1 MVDSTQK
8 NAKTTDKKA
17 RKNFEIRGRKRNFA
31 PMNELNLHIS
41 RLLLEHNCVIV
52 PDLGGFVTQYCPAH
66 FDEVAGSFV
75 APSYQVGFNPLLQ
88 TDDGVLAHS
97 FMMVNQTSYD
107 EAVHDI
113 RLCVHQLREALRTR
127 KEVTLLNIGTFKQ
140 NVSGV
145 YDFTPLKEGIDT
157 PTLFA
162 LPPLSIDKLDRTETE
177 TIVLPLQSPK
187 DGYTFHISK
196 SMLRSM
202 AAAAVAI
209 VFYFVWAAPLNRHA
223 GIQTNEAQ
231 MFEQITQILGN
242 VSASPQQK
250 TEYFQQFVHQA
261 DENESISAEELMQ
274 GKPSQFPSAPTSTSE
289 TDAAPSSQ
297 PPLAQQAK
305 AQQAKVQQAKTQ
317 PQQTEYSLVVASQ
330 VTMSGAELLVEKL
343 KKSGHE
349 DARVLKRHHVVR
361 VVVGNYPTYA
371 EARKGLKQMRSNS
384 KEFAD
389 SWVLKEEVQ

>member
-1 MVDSTQK
+1 
-8 NAKTTDKKA
+8 
-17 RKNFEIRGRKRNFA
+17 
-31 PMNELNLHIS
+31 MNELNLHIS

-66 FDEVAGSFV
+66 FDEVAGCFV

-140 NVSGV
+140 SASGV
-145 YDFTPLKEGIDT
+145 YDFTPLKEGIAT
-157 PTLFA
+157 PVLFA
-162 LPPLSIDKLDRTETE
+162 LPPLRIKKLDRTEPE
-177 TIVLPLQSPK
+177 TIVLPLQTPK

-196 SMLRSM
+196 SMLRSV

-274 GKPSQFPSAPTSTSE
+274 GKQSKFLSAPTSTHE

-297 PPLAQQAK
+297 PSLAQQAK
-305 AQQAKVQQAKTQ
+305 AQQAVVQQAVAQ
-317 PQQTEYSLVVASQ
+317 AQQTEYSLVVASQ

-384 KEFAD
+384 KDFAE

>member
-1 MVDSTQK
+1 
-8 NAKTTDKKA
+8 
-17 RKNFEIRGRKRNFA
+17 
-31 PMNELNLHIS
+31 MNELNLHIS

-140 NVSGV
+140 SASGV

-157 PTLFA
+157 PALFA
-162 LPPLSIDKLDRTETE
+162 LPPLSIKKLEKNEPE
-177 TIVLPLQSPK
+177 TIVLPLPSPK

-196 SMLRSM
+196 SMLRSV

-231 MFEQITQILGN
+231 MFEQITQILGK

-250 TEYFQQFVHQA
+250 TEYLQQFVHQA

-274 GKPSQFPSAPTSTSE
+274 GKPSQFPPAPVSTHE
-289 TDAAPSSQ
+289 TDAASSSQ
-297 PPLAQQAK
+297 QPV
-305 AQQAKVQQAKTQ
+305 VQQPVAQAQ
-317 PQQTEYSLVVASQ
+317 PSEYSLVVASQ
-330 VTMSGAELLVEKL
+330 VPMSGAEQLVEKL
-343 KKSGHE
+343 KKSGHLN
-349 DARVLKRHHVVR
+349 ARVLKRHKVVR
-361 VVVGNYPTYA
+361 VVVGDYPTYA
-371 EARKGLKQMRSNS
+371 EARKVLKQMRTTS

-389 SWVLKEEVQ
+389 SWVLKEEVK

>member
-1 MVDSTQK
+1 
-8 NAKTTDKKA
+8 
-17 RKNFEIRGRKRNFA
+17 
-31 PMNELNLHIS
+31 MNELNLHIS

-66 FDEVAGSFV
+66 FDEVAGCFV

-140 NVSGV
+140 SASGI

-162 LPPLSIDKLDRTETE
+162 LPPLSIEKLDRTEPE

-196 SMLRSM
+196 SMLRSV

-250 TEYFQQFVHQA
+250 TEYLQQFVHQA

-274 GKPSQFPSAPTSTSE
+274 GKQSSPAPTSTPE
-289 TDAAPSSQ
+289 TYAAPSQQQ
-297 PPLAQQAK
+297 PLTQQPKEQQPVAQQA
-305 AQQAKVQQAKTQ
+305 VGQ
-317 PQQTEYSLVVASQ
+317 PQQTAYSLVVASQ
-330 VTMSGAELLVEKL
+330 VPMSGAEQLVEKL

-349 DARVLKRHHVVR
+349 DARVLKRHNVVR

-371 EARKGLKQMRSNS
+371 EARKGLKRMRSNS

-389 SWVLKEEVQ
+389 SWVLKEEAK

>member
-1 MVDSTQK
+1 
-8 NAKTTDKKA
+8 
-17 RKNFEIRGRKRNFA
+17 
-31 PMNELNLHIS
+31 MNELNLHIS

-140 NVSGV
+140 SASGN
-145 YDFTPLKEGIDT
+145 YDFTPLKEGIAT
-157 PTLFA
+157 PALFA
-162 LPPLSIDKLDRTETE
+162 LPPLSIEKLDRTEPE

-196 SMLRSM
+196 SMLRSV

-274 GKPSQFPSAPTSTSE
+274 GKQSSPAPTSTPE
-289 TDAAPSSQ
+289 TDAASSQ
-297 PPLAQQAK
+297 QQPVAQQAV
-305 AQQAKVQQAKTQ
+305 AQ
-317 PQQTEYSLVVASQ
+317 PQQTAYSLVVASQ
-330 VTMSGAELLVEKL
+330 VPMSGAEQLVEKL
-343 KKSGHE
+343 KKSGHQ
-349 DARVLKRHHVVR
+349 DARVVKRHNVVR
-361 VVVGNYPTYA
+361 VVVGNYPTYS
-371 EARKGLKQMRSNS
+371 EARKGLKLMRSGS
-384 KEFAD
+384 KDFAE

>member
-1 MVDSTQK
+1 
-8 NAKTTDKKA
+8 
-17 RKNFEIRGRKRNFA
+17 
-31 PMNELNLHIS
+31 MNELNLHIS

-66 FDEVAGSFV
+66 FDEVAGCFV

-140 NVSGV
+140 SASGS
-145 YDFTPLKEGIDT
+145 YDFTPLKEGIAT
-157 PTLFA
+157 PALFA
-162 LPPLSIDKLDRTETE
+162 LPPLGIEKLDRTEPE

-196 SMLRSM
+196 SMLRSV

-242 VSASPQQK
+242 ISASPQQK

-274 GKPSQFPSAPTSTSE
+274 GKPSKFPSAPTSTRE
-289 TDAAPSSQ
+289 TDAAPLPQ
-297 PPLAQQAK
+297 QPLAQQAK
-305 AQQAKVQQAKTQ
+305 TQQAVAQA
-317 PQQTEYSLVVASQ
+317 QQTEYSLVVASQ
-330 VTMSGAELLVEKL
+330 VPMSGAEQLVEKL

-371 EARKGLKQMRSNS
+371 EARKGLKLMRSSS
-384 KEFAD
+384 KDFAE
-389 SWVLKEEVQ
+389 SWIFKEEVH

>member
-1 MVDSTQK
+1 
-8 NAKTTDKKA
+8 
-17 RKNFEIRGRKRNFA
+17 
-31 PMNELNLHIS
+31 MNELNLHIS

-66 FDEVAGSFV
+66 FDEVAGCFV

-140 NVSGV
+140 SASGN
-145 YDFTPLKEGIDT
+145 YDFTPLKEGIAT
-157 PTLFA
+157 PALFA
-162 LPPLSIDKLDRTETE
+162 LPPLSIKKLDRSEPE

-196 SMLRSM
+196 SMLRSV

-274 GKPSQFPSAPTSTSE
+274 GKQSKFPSAPTSTRE

-297 PPLAQQAK
+297 PPL
-305 AQQAKVQQAKTQ
+305 VQQAVAQ
-317 PQQTEYSLVVASQ
+317 AQQTEYSLVVASQ
-330 VTMSGAELLVEKL
+330 VTMSGAEQLVEKL

-371 EARKGLKQMRSNS
+371 EARKGLKLMRSSS
-384 KEFAD
+384 KDFAE

>member
-1 MVDSTQK
+1 
-8 NAKTTDKKA
+8 
-17 RKNFEIRGRKRNFA
+17 
-31 PMNELNLHIS
+31 MNELNLHIS

-66 FDEVAGSFV
+66 FDEVAGCFV

-140 NVSGV
+140 SASGV
-145 YDFTPLKEGIDT
+145 YDFTPLKEGIAT
-157 PTLFA
+157 PVLFA
-162 LPPLSIDKLDRTETE
+162 LPPLRIKKLDRTEPE
-177 TIVLPLQSPK
+177 TIVLPLQTPK

-196 SMLRSM
+196 SMLRSV

-305 AQQAKVQQAKTQ
+305 AQQAVVQQAVAQ
-317 PQQTEYSLVVASQ
+317 AQQTEYSLVVASQ